1 MHLIVSVN
9 ASDLKKVT
17 ELTEER
23 GYSAIH
29 ISPLNAAER
38 EEIALV
44 RQFGLCYF
52 VVLLISGHP
61 ATFFCNMSVE
71 EAKKIMD
78 NYF

>member
-9 ASDLKKVT
+9 ASDLNKVT

-29 ISPLNAAER
+29 ISPLNSAER

-44 RQFGLCYF
+44 RQFGF
-52 VVLLISGHP
+52 VILLYYRYLVTLVLL
-61 ATFFCNMSVE
+61 SVKCLL
-71 EAKKIMD
+71 KKPKK
-78 NYF
+78 

>member
-1 MHLIVSVN
+1 MHLVVSVN
-9 ASDLKKVT
+9 ASDLNKVT

-44 RQFGLCYF
+44 RQFGFCYF
-52 VVLLISGHP
+52 VVL
-61 ATFFCNMSVE
+61 
-71 EAKKIMD
+71 
-78 NYF
+78 

>member
-9 ASDLKKVT
+9 ASDLNKVT

-29 ISPLNAAER
+29 ISPLNSTER

-44 RQFGLCYF
+44 RQFGFCYF
-52 VVLLISGHP
+52 VVL
-61 ATFFCNMSVE
+61 
-71 EAKKIMD
+71 
-78 NYF
+78 